1 MNIDSNRTAT
11 LLAVVGISNTVS
23 RVVLGYI
30 SDLPRINRLYLYNVA
45 LTICGLGK
53 QAITIRLSPFLG

>member
-1 MNIDSNRTAT
+1 MKDAGF
-11 LLAVVGISNTVS
+11 LLSIVGISNTLS

-30 SDLPRINRLYLYNVA
+30 SDKPWVNRLYLYNIA

-53 QAITIRLSPFLG
+53 PSPSIKHKNL